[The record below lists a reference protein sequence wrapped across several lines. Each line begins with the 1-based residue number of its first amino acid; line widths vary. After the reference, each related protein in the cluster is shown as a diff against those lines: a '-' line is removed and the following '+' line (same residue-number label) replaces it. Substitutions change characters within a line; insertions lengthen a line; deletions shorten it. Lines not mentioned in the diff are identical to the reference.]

1 MRFCIPSGFVRF
13 RSVVC
18 KMRVLLAAA
27 CTIGLA
33 GPNSALDLQ
42 APIGCSL
49 GSECFVQQ
57 LPDRDAGSG
66 HADFRCEH
74 LTYDGH
80 NGTDFGL
87 PTLAAMRA
95 GVDVLAAASGRV
107 VAVRDEMPDQLL
119 TADRHDDVEGREC
132 GNGVV
137 LRHGHGWTTQYCH
150 MALGSVRV
158 SPGDQ
163 VEDGEVLGRVGLSGK
178 TQFPHLHFVVR
189 HNRTIIDPF
198 DGAPLDR
205 ACSSAAPDQSLW
217 SSSAEIVAASGGL
230 LSAGIF
236 DRIPEYSE
244 IWDDA
249 PNRQR
254 ISAHTEAIV
263 HWAHFF
269 GLRDGD
275 VIESELLAPDRT
287 VLASSRHVMD
297 RNRATEFRAAG
308 RRRPDGGWAAG
319 IYVGK
324 WRLLRNG
331 AVVAEASIST
341 QIE

>member
-1 MRFCIPSGFVRF
+1 MEWQAAISEAGLRIAGHVRRTPVATVRWEARTARFEARAVRF
-13 RSVVC
+13 KFEQMQHTGSFKVRGAFNT
-18 KMRVLLAAA
+18 L
-27 CTIGLA
+27 
-33 GPNSALDLQ
+33 LQ
-42 APIGCSL
+42 AEVP
-49 GSECFVQQ
+49 E
-57 LPDRDAGSG
+57 AG
-66 HADFRCEH
+66 
-74 LTYDGH
+74 
-80 NGTDFGL
+80 
-87 PTLAAMRA
+87 
-95 GVDVLAAASGRV
+95 
-107 VAVRDEMPDQLL
+107 
-119 TADRHDDVEGREC
+119 
-132 GNGVV
+132 
-137 LRHGHGWTTQYCH
+137 
-150 MALGSVRV
+150 
-158 SPGDQ
+158 
-163 VEDGEVLGRVGLSGK
+163 
-178 TQFPHLHFVVR
+178 
-189 HNRTIIDPF
+189 
-198 DGAPLDR
+198 
-205 ACSSAAPDQSLW
+205 
-217 SSSAEIVAASGGL
+217 IVAASGGL